1 MADELQC
8 SGVDIDNA
16 SMFYFNV
23 VDYTGNYSLSS
34 YTLPITPLTFVP
46 ITSSMDYSNT
56 KILWDFGDGS
66 SEINSYGKHAY
77 SFPGVYKVTCYLY
90 TKTGDSI
97 INKYS
102 QNVTI
107 FDYIPEGLTISAPL
121 SSSTYSL
128 TAGNISKPVTISRVT
143 SFRSYVNGTPDL
155 TITPFA
161 SGSVSDNYFDNSIY
175 LNRYDHLYPYSSF
188 YSQLTSADGTTEFVE
203 ISNFNTSS
211 TNLYFKISSAPTPKI
226 VPCLSTDLNSAFA
239 GTSGNASVYFKSDK
253 ASSNANLMFGYQPNI
268 TNDFNNSTTVGVSC
282 NIAPNNDYYKLS
294 ITSSG
299 IDTEGGTGSNFNINK
314 NKFSGVKIGFVV
326 KIKDRLNFTIKD
338 TSRITSDRIILKLTN
353 GVTDYP
359 AVFTDNFGELS
370 ALSAGGF
377 YKGYVVCDT
386 LSSISNVYIA
396 ASASAN
402 SYFVTGSSS
411 KFDIYPAKGIYKV
424 AKKNENMDL
433 AEKFKE
439 ISFQPLFLDQ
449 HNLYNEFLASIFG
462 SSDYNCDDQ
471 HSLGRVAYEKIANF
485 VDNNAVLDY
494 ANVDKLIALTTEY
507 GYNNLQFNSSNY
519 QYPAEVAS
527 LVDLLSI
534 NRTRLF
540 GTQNKFSENF
550 NTFGYLS
557 SSEYGTNIG
566 REVSLQYTVTAGKH
580 LVAMEKY
587 SNKFTKLN
595 TYQPVGVV
603 SSNTYK
609 LSAYTDSWGW
619 ELVLPSNGYGLN
631 LSNYYLFYEYI
642 PGIEGTIS
650 DSIINFDDP
659 YTTLT
664 YKMSS
669 YDNWSSKDGIIS
681 NILTHQFYKGL
692 NLLDP
697 CTNKFNP
704 TTVTSIPTVSISVS
718 NNTIYRDDI
727 ITLSWSSTNASHV
740 FINSGVGIRGPN
752 GSIQLQP
759 QTTTTYTINAS
770 NALGSAIP
778 ASTTVTVNIPLPLV
792 EMVVEIFTVAPTTT
806 TTTTVAPTTTTTT
819 TVAPTT
825 TTLLTI
831 GGDDIFSI
839 DNVQISAI

>member
-77 SFPGVYKVTCYLY
+77 NFPGVYKVTCYLY

-97 INKYS
+97 VNKYS

-121 SSSTYSL
+121 FSSTYSL
-128 TAGNISKPVTISRVT
+128 TAGNITKPVTITRIT
-143 SFRSYVNGTPDL
+143 SFRSYINNTPDL

-161 SGSVSDNYFDNSIY
+161 SGDTGNNYFDNKIY

-188 YSQLTSADGTTEFVE
+188 YSQLTSSDGTTEFVE
-203 ISNFNTSS
+203 ISNFNTAS
-211 TNLYFKISSAPTPKI
+211 TNLYFKISATPTPKI
-226 VPCLSTDLNSAFA
+226 VPCLSTDLNSVFV
-239 GTSGNASVYFKSDK
+239 GTSGKASVYFKSDK
-253 ASSNANLMFGYQPNI
+253 ALSAANLMFGYQPNT

-282 NIAPNNDYYKLS
+282 TIAPNRDYYKLS

-338 TSRITSDRIILKLTN
+338 TPLITSDRITLKLTN

-370 ALSAGGF
+370 TLSSGGF
-377 YKGYVVCDT
+377 YKGYVVCNT

-402 SYFVTGSSS
+402 SYFITGSSS
-411 KFDIYPAKGIYKV
+411 KFDIYPATGMYKV
-424 AKKNENMDL
+424 AKKNEDIDL

-449 HNLYNEFLASIFG
+449 YNLYDEFLASIFG
-462 SSDYNCDDQ
+462 KSDYNCDDQ

-485 VDNNAVLDY
+485 VDNNSVLDY
-494 ANVDKLIALTTEY
+494 ANIDKLIALTTEY
-507 GYNNLQFNSSNY
+507 GYNNLQFNSNNY

-527 LVDLLSI
+527 LIDLLSI

-550 NTFGYLS
+550 KSYGYLEHPTYGKNLG
-557 SSEYGTNIG
+557 SEVLIDSYLPVGNDIVAFEKFSGTYK
-566 REVSLQYTVTAGKH
+566 RV
-580 LVAMEKY
+580 
-587 SNKFTKLN
+587 N
-595 TYQPVGVV
+595 TYNIISEEIPKFWEFDAILDATITGFQVWTSPPGDTIVSWTNAQPPGSYPSTILPSG
-603 SSNTYK
+603 SSTNFTYTSSV
-609 LSAYTDSWGW
+609 LSATPPVVYTIEDYNDSWGW
-619 ELVLPSNGYGLN
+619 GLVLPADGYGSN
-631 LSNYYLFYEYI
+631 IKNYYQFYEYI

-659 YTTLT
+659 YTTIT
-664 YKMSS
+664 YNMSS
-669 YDNWSSKDGIIS
+669 YDNWSGKDGIIA

-697 CTNKFNP
+697 CN
-704 TTVTSIPTVSISVS
+704 
-718 NNTIYRDDI
+718 
-727 ITLSWSSTNASHV
+727 
-740 FINSGVGIRGPN
+740 
-752 GSIQLQP
+752 
-759 QTTTTYTINAS
+759 
-770 NALGSAIP
+770 
-778 ASTTVTVNIPLPLV
+778 
-792 EMVVEIFTVAPTTT
+792 
-806 TTTTVAPTTTTTT
+806 
-819 TVAPTT
+819 
-825 TTLLTI
+825 
-831 GGDDIFSI
+831 
-839 DNVQISAI
+839 

>member
-1 MADELQC
+1 
-8 SGVDIDNA
+8 
-16 SMFYFNV
+16 
-23 VDYTGNYSLSS
+23 
-34 YTLPITPLTFVP
+34 
-46 ITSSMDYSNT
+46 
-56 KILWDFGDGS
+56 
-66 SEINSYGKHAY
+66 
-77 SFPGVYKVTCYLY
+77 
-90 TKTGDSI
+90 
-97 INKYS
+97 
-102 QNVTI
+102 
-107 FDYIPEGLTISAPL
+107 
-121 SSSTYSL
+121 
-128 TAGNISKPVTISRVT
+128 
-143 SFRSYVNGTPDL
+143 
-155 TITPFA
+155 
-161 SGSVSDNYFDNSIY
+161 
-175 LNRYDHLYPYSSF
+175 
-188 YSQLTSADGTTEFVE
+188 
-203 ISNFNTSS
+203 
-211 TNLYFKISSAPTPKI
+211 
-226 VPCLSTDLNSAFA
+226 
-239 GTSGNASVYFKSDK
+239 
-253 ASSNANLMFGYQPNI
+253 MFGYQPNI